1 MGTGASLKPGRII
14 SYANDNFLA
23 KMPVPMIETM
33 TRSNLYRDQQ
43 SRISSRF
50 STATPNSASSPKSS
64 KNTLTFRTV
73 PSPPFSH
80 DSTTRVSSG
89 KPQIVSTTRSN
100 TARDLRR
107 YVANLD
113 QLKRMFETL
122 DKDYEEHTN
131 IEGDPSTDI
140 DEAELNAIIDDLEDE
155 IDDSMGGTDV

>member
-1 MGTGASLKPGRII
+1 MLPSNLARII

-23 KMPVPMIETM
+23 KMPVPHDRDDDSVELIPGSAKSDIIAFLYSDTKLSFKPKEFEKHLDLPYGTITTVL
-33 TRSNLYRDQQ
+33 TRLHNEGL
-43 SRISSRF
+43 IGK
-50 STATPNSASSPKSS
+50 TTNSQYHA
-64 KNTLTFRTV
+64 LEHRE
-73 PSPPFSH
+73 
-80 DSTTRVSSG
+80 
-89 KPQIVSTTRSN
+89 
-100 TARDLRR
+100 DLRR